1 MSELPLFPLSTT
13 LLPYGRIPLQIFE
26 QRYLDLVKSS
36 MRSGEG
42 FGIVRIE
49 RGAEVAPDNMPMLA
63 PIGAIASIVDWNQ
76 LDNGLL
82 GITVAGGTRFR
93 PGRCRREDNGLIIA
107 EVELL
112 PELGAAPMI
121 AAWEPIRTVLRGLED
136 HPHVRRIGL
145 TIDYEDAWQV
155 AYTLVQLLPI
165 EEPAKVELLEL
176 ERIEELMREL
186 ELILAALGGEE

>member
-1 MSELPLFPLSTT
+1 
-13 LLPYGRIPLQIFE
+13 
-26 QRYLDLVKSS
+26 
-36 MRSGEG
+36 
-42 FGIVRIE
+42 
-49 RGAEVAPDNMPMLA
+49 MLA
-63 PIGAIASIVDWNQ
+63 PIGSVASIVDWNQ

-93 PGRCRREDNGLIIA
+93 PRQCRREDNGLIVA

-112 PELGAAPMI
+112 PELEVAPMI
-121 AAWEPIRTVLRGLED
+121 AAWDPVRTVLRGLEA

-145 TIDYEDAWQV
+145 DIDYEDAWQV
-155 AYTLVQLLPI
+155 AYTLIQLLPI

-186 ELILAALGGEE
+186 ELILAALGSEE